1 MKMATAT
8 LKVTG
13 MSCHHCVEAVTHALK
28 STAGVRDASVDLQGA
43 RATVEYDESKTDPRA
58 LAGAV
63 TDEGYTAE
71 EIV

>member
-1 MKMATAT
+1 MATAT

-13 MSCHHCVEAVTHALK
+13 MSCEHCVRAVTQALQ
-28 STAGVRDASVDLQGA
+28 STEGVERALVDLKA
-43 RATVEYDESKTDPRA
+43 SRATIEYDEQKTNPRA

-63 TDEGYTAE
+63 MDEGYTAE

>member
-1 MKMATAT
+1 MATAT

-13 MSCHHCVEAVTHALK
+13 MSCQHCVHAVTQALK
-28 STAGVRDASVDLQGA
+28 NTDGVRNASVDLQAA
-43 RATVEYDESKTDPRA
+43 RATVEYDESKTNPRE

-63 TDEGYTAE
+63 TEEGYTAE

>member
-1 MKMATAT
+1 MATAT

-13 MSCHHCVEAVTHALK
+13 MSCDHCVRAVTQALQN
-28 STAGVRDASVDLQGA
+28 TEGVREATVDLKGA
-43 RATVEYDESKTDPRA
+43 RATVEYDEGKTNPRA

-63 TDEGYTAE
+63 ADEGYPAE

>member
-1 MKMATAT
+1 MATAT

-13 MSCHHCVEAVTHALK
+13 MSCDHCVKAVTQALK
-28 STAGVRDASVDLQGA
+28 ATDGVQDATVDLKGA
-43 RATVEYDESKTDPRA
+43 RATVQYDETKTNPRA

-63 TDEGYTAE
+63 MDEGYTAE